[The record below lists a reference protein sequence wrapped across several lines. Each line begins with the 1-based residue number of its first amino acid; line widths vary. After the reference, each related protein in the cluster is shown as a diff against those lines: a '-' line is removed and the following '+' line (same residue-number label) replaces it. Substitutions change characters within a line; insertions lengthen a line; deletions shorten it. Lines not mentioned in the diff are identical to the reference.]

1 MTDKGTWMRHTCQGA
16 RAMLRQIALVIL
28 VSASSLAQSRSAP
41 TRETSARRQV
51 LISIPDRKLA
61 VFENGRVLR
70 TFSVSVG
77 AVRSPSPT
85 GKFEIVNRLANP
97 TYYHAGVVILAG
109 KNNPLGPRW
118 VGLNKQGYGIH
129 GTSAPGSIGKAA
141 SHGCIRMH
149 NRDVVEFATLVNV
162 GDTVEIRGERDEE
175 MARIFGGDKG
185 TVLAATQATQS
196 AAVAVSGQ

>member
-1 MTDKGTWMRHTCQGA
+1 MRHSRHDA
-16 RAMLRQIALVIL
+16 RALLRQIAFVIL
-28 VSASSLAQSRSAP
+28 VSTSSLAQSQSAP
-41 TRETSARRQV
+41 TRATSARRQV
-51 LISIPDRKLA
+51 LVSVPDRKLA
-61 VFENGRVLR
+61 VIENGKVLR

-77 AVRSPSPT
+77 AVGSPSPT
-85 GKFEIVNRLANP
+85 GKFEIVNRLADP
-97 TYYHAGVVILAG
+97 TYYHAGVVIPAG

-149 NRDVVEFATLVNV
+149 NRDVVEFAMLVNV

-185 TVLAATQATQS
+185 TLLATAQATQLATV
-196 AAVAVSGQ
+196 AASGQ